1 MRTRRSRGLKRRT
14 RRLRGGA
21 KPTVIIIGVAGG
33 SGSGKSTYAEDLKKA
48 LEEDHSNELE
58 SRSNELESHVN
69 IIAMD
74 DYYKETTNKNANGRP
89 TRMPADHNWDE
100 PAAYDIPKLIQD
112 LQTLKR
118 GESIIVPTFSF
129 VNHLVTLDP
138 AKKIT
143 PQGDMQYIIL
153 EGLFV
158 LHADIK
164 PHLDYS
170 IFLDLD
176 LKRALERRIT
186 RNIERYKGRKTANNI
201 KNEATKINAAYRQH
215 IEPTKATADLVLNM
229 DSNQQATSSSPA

>member
-21 KPTVIIIGVAGG
+21 TPTVIIIGVAGG
-33 SGSGKSTYAEDLKKA
+33 SGSGKSTYVEDLKKT
-48 LEEDHSNELE
+48 LEED
-58 SRSNELESHVN
+58 RSNGLKSHVN

-89 TRMPADHNWDE
+89 TRMPEDHNWDE

-112 LQTLKR
+112 LQTLKK
-118 GESIIVPTFSF
+118 GESITVPTFSF
-129 VNHLVTLDP
+129 VNHLVTLEP

-153 EGLFV
+153 EGLFA

-164 PHLDYS
+164 PYLNYS

-176 LKRALERRIT
+176 LTHALKRRIK
-186 RNIERYKGRKTANNI
+186 RNVERYKGIKTANNI

-229 DSNQQATSSSPA
+229 DSNQQAASSSPA